1 MVKIRW
7 EKRFANCQRSIAIVE
22 GLLSKYK
29 GGGFYDK
36 LGAEVGTKNPKKS
49 AIYVATFIDRWGWFM
64 VWRFI
69 TWTTRKISDCSPFS
83 PHPLSIKLF
92 YRYRGNATVWAT
104 QALQSQIFRVTLVKM
119 GLNTKN
125 QPYLSINVTRAPLG
139 FSISRHLICH
149 KFLPPEKFR

>member
-1 MVKIRW
+1 MR
-7 EKRFANCQRSIAIVE
+7 
-22 GLLSKYK
+22 
-29 GGGFYDK
+29 
-36 LGAEVGTKNPKKS
+36 
-49 AIYVATFIDRWGWFM
+49 
-64 VWRFI
+64 
-69 TWTTRKISDCSPFS
+69 TTRKISDCSPFS